1 MTAKRAHLVGWTLIA
16 TVTLLSFV
24 LDYFRMLIWH
34 FNWFMAILFIA
45 AIVLVVAIVRLGRL
59 AEDQGAVN
67 KKEKDN
73 YMKQSLLLIVPS
85 MLYRLQ
91 NIRTRKQLKLA
102 LSTIYRFFLFLAFLF
117 KKANHL

>member
-34 FNWFMAILFIA
+34 FNWFMAVLFIA
-45 AIVLVVAIVRLGRL
+45 AIILVVAIVRLGSL

-67 KKEKDN
+67 KKD
-73 YMKQSLLLIVPS
+73 SPS
-85 MLYRLQ
+85 T
-91 NIRTRKQLKLA
+91 N
-102 LSTIYRFFLFLAFLF
+102 
-117 KKANHL
+117 

>member
-59 AEDQGAVN
+59 AEDRGAVN
-67 KKEKDN
+67 KKD
-73 YMKQSLLLIVPS
+73 SPS
-85 MLYRLQ
+85 T
-91 NIRTRKQLKLA
+91 N
-102 LSTIYRFFLFLAFLF
+102 
-117 KKANHL
+117 